1 MMSSATHEEAAAML
15 SADAELGPD
24 APRVPQLT
32 GADGHVQPPPLWD
45 HQRAVLHRCIAM
57 EAGHPLPP
65 SRNDAPEDRDHPVMT
80 RIGILGDR
88 AGSGKTRV
96 VLALALAGQSGRPQQ
111 QDTWCT
117 TIADGRISVQRPRGH
132 GTRLL
137 RDLTVVVMPRWLLF
151 QWQREVERFCPPKE
165 AWPRAVVYNRRD
177 VLSLGLH
184 KEDGDRW
191 KLLLVP
197 ATSHTGVS
205 RAMRSIN
212 VMAGRVVLD
221 EADQMRLVS
230 KTEIPGDFHW
240 YVTSAF
246 HNLLC
251 PDGIWVNSSPF
262 SSGICYYGATRQRF
276 NAMTSSSWQRRIMA
290 RLVVKCTNE
299 FVQASTGVPAVGGS
313 WLTETTVLDCY
324 RADDPPRPPPLKATY
339 RIAQQPRIML
349 DALMER
355 VLVPRH
361 GENVRQRSPAAPDAA
376 CPICF
381 NELAAT
387 DGSGQARL
395 TVVTACCGNAYCATC
410 IGSWFD
416 SAHSCPMCKAYQVV
430 ESLFVLEGPNNEDIT
445 LPPAP
450 PPPPP
455 VSPPRAPDRVVQII
469 TQSRRTGSSEDPRRF
484 VVFCRSQPSIHLR
497 QTLRDAGLSCCVLS
511 EPSQCGDYLVRELR
525 SGNINV
531 LFLVHTYGCMPF
543 VGLDLS
549 FVTDII
555 WYEGTYATMDK
566 VRVLGSFLRTGRD
579 IGVPLRV
586 WHLTR
591 VY

>member
-1 MMSSATHEEAAAML
+1 ML
-15 SADAELGPD
+15 SADAELGPSD
-24 APRVPQLT
+24 PRVPQLAG
-32 GADGHVQPPPLWD
+32 GAPEPLWD
-45 HQRAVLHRCIAM
+45 HQRAVLHRCLAM
-57 EAGHPLPP
+57 EAGDPLPP
-65 SRNDAPEDRDHPVMT
+65 SRNDPPEDRDHPVLT
-80 RIGILGDR
+80 RIGVLGDR
-88 AGSGKTRV
+88 AGSGKTRIA
-96 VLALALAGQSGRPQQ
+96 LALALSDRPANRQEQ
-111 QDTWCT
+111 IWPT
-117 TIADGRISVQRPRGH
+117 TVADGRITVQRPRGH
-132 GTRLL
+132 GVRLM
-137 RDLTVVVMPRWLLF
+137 RNLTVVVMPRWLLS
-151 QWQREVERFCPPKE
+151 QWQRDVERFCPTSE
-165 AWPRAVVYNRRD
+165 AWPRAVVHNRRD
-177 VLSLGLH
+177 VLSLGLN

-191 KLLLVP
+191 RLLLVP

-205 RAMRSIN
+205 RALRNIG
-212 VMAGRVVLD
+212 VMAARVILD

-276 NAMTSSSWQRRIMA
+276 NAMASTAWQRRILA

-299 FVQASTGVPAVGGS
+299 FVEASTGVPAVGGS
-313 WLTETTVLDCY
+313 WLTETTILDCY
-324 RADDPPRPPPLKATY
+324 RADDPPRPPPLKAAY

-349 DALMER
+349 DNLMER

-361 GENVRQRSPAAPDAA
+361 GENVRQRSPTAPDAA
-376 CPICF
+376 CPICL
-381 NELAAT
+381 NELASE
-387 DGSGQARL
+387 DGNGQARL

-416 SAHSCPMCKAYQVV
+416 SARSCPMCKAYQVV
-430 ESLFVLEGPNNEDIT
+430 ESVYVLDGPNKEELA

-450 PPPPP
+450 PPPAP
-455 VSPPRAPDRVVQII
+455 VFPPRAPDRLVQII
-469 TQSRRTGSSEDPRRF
+469 TQSRRSSAEPRRF
-484 VVFCRSQPSIHLR
+484 VVFARSVPSIHLR
-497 QTLRDAGLSCCVLS
+497 QTLRDAGLTSYVLS
-511 EPSQCGDYLVRELR
+511 EPSQCGTYVVRELQN
-525 SGNINV
+525 GNADV
-531 LFLVHTYGCMPF
+531 LFLVHSYGCMPF

-555 WYEGTYATMDK
+555 WYEGVYATMDK

-579 IGVPLRV
+579 IEVPLRV

-591 VY
+591 IY